1 MPMRA
6 SPACVLLLHVWFRQ
20 VPYPMPSS
28 VNLAG
33 RCVNLASCGYGR
45 GMNDSDKLLRI
56 YVNDHRAGAVAGVSL
71 CRRIKQQEKGTPMG
85 DLAAELLVEIE
96 ADSRELDRYAESNGI
111 AADPVKQIGAAVA
124 ECVSRLKFNSYVVR
138 RSPLSAV
145 LETET
150 LMAGIDARRSLW
162 MSIRAGDRIAPFDVD
177 RLEQLIGRAKS
188 QRDRLEAQHREAA
201 RLALAVPDGA
211 AVRP

>member
-1 MPMRA
+1 M
-6 SPACVLLLHVWFRQ
+6 
-20 VPYPMPSS
+20 
-28 VNLAG
+28 
-33 RCVNLASCGYGR
+33 NLASCGYSR

-71 CRRIKQQEKGTPMG
+71 CRRITQQEKGTPLG

-111 AADPVKQIGAAVA
+111 AANPVKQIGAAVA
-124 ECVSRLKFNSYVVR
+124 VCVSRLKFNGYVVR

-150 LMAGIDARRSLW
+150 LMAGIDAKRSLW
-162 MSIRAGDRIAPFDVD
+162 MSILAGDRIAPFDVD
-177 RLEQLIGRAKS
+177 GLEQLIGRAKS

-201 RLALAVPDGA
+201 RVALSVSEGV
-211 AVRP
+211 AVRR